1 MGSATK
7 PCSTSRSGVSDLLP
21 IMALYDYFRTCL
33 TSKLQEN
40 IDEEQHLIGSTATP
54 YVLARGE
61 QERGTTSCAT
71 RFLARYL

>member
-1 MGSATK
+1 
-7 PCSTSRSGVSDLLP
+7 
-21 IMALYDYFRTCL
+21 MALYDYFRTCL